1 MKARA
6 HIFVSGWVQG
16 VFFRDHTQRWASSLQ
31 LTGWVRN
38 LKDGRVEV
46 IAEGDKQGIEDLIS
60 KLKEGPR
67 MARVEN
73 VDVSWENYTG
83 EFSEFSVTYADFF

>member
-16 VFFRDHTQRWASSLQ
+16 VFFRDNTQKWASSLS

-46 IAEGDKQGIEDLIS
+46 MAEGEKAHIEDLIG
-60 KLKEGPR
+60 KLREGPSL
-67 MARVEN
+67 ARVEN
-73 VDVSWENYTG
+73 VDVEWEDYTG
-83 EFSEFSVTYADFF
+83 EFSDFKVTYADLF